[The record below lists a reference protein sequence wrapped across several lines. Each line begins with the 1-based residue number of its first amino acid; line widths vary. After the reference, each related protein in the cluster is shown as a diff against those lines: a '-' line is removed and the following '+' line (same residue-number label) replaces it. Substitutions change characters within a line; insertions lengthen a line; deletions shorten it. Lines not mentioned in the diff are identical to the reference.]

1 MANKSEPKVKVFRD
15 NGILKAVI
23 ISAVLVLIVLCV
35 LKNTS
40 GSFCNSAPPVSSV
53 PKKVELN
60 ICSGVE
66 DIYVASGN
74 EKSIRL
80 YRCWSGVIGTEQD
93 KHRIV
98 TADGDFER
106 CIWDRERERCS
117 AITSGNNHHYR
128 EYGMIDTNLFR
139 LRSLQDGEN
148 CATIAV
154 K

>member
-1 MANKSEPKVKVFRD
+1 MANKSEPKVKMFRD
-15 NGILKAVI
+15 SGILRTII
-23 ISAVLVLIVLCV
+23 ISVLLILVLLFA
-35 LKNTS
+35 LKNLSNFS
-40 GSFCNSAPPVSSV
+40 GGSAS
-53 PKKVELN
+53 EEN

-66 DIYVASGN
+66 DIYVASG
-74 EKSIRL
+74 EKKSIRL
-80 YRCWSGVIGTEQD
+80 HSCWSGVIGTEYN

-128 EYGMIDTNLFR
+128 EYGVINTNLFR